1 MKNDY
6 KKIVLSAVLGLV
18 GSSAF
23 ALDNTKKDDLFATNN
38 VTEEIVAHCTNI
50 FAGLDEKSK
59 SKEAQKCIFVIDQQ
73 IKTEQLNAQL
83 KTIKHDKE
91 SILGFDLSAVK
102 TNNLLIKTIE
112 NLRKAMLLPEGKT
125 QEFERISILYKDPNL
140 DIKEKEKQAKSYY
153 KQFDEKNYKVNKEVY
168 ESFKELN
175 NKLIAQKE
183 VVVKI
188 ENELMQGFPDKEK
201 EKLLKRLNRDFSKE
215 ININNEILKSY
226 DNYIMA
232 RKLEAQNALTKIV
245 EGKKIKLSKNECKLL
260 DTMYYKYEVNTF
272 KNLSCK

>member
-18 GSSAF
+18 GATAF

>member
-1 MKNDY
+1 
-6 KKIVLSAVLGLV
+6 
-18 GSSAF
+18 
-23 ALDNTKKDDLFATNN
+23 
-38 VTEEIVAHCTNI
+38 
-50 FAGLDEKSK
+50 
-59 SKEAQKCIFVIDQQ
+59 
-73 IKTEQLNAQL
+73 
-83 KTIKHDKE
+83 
-91 SILGFDLSAVK
+91 
-102 TNNLLIKTIE
+102 
-112 NLRKAMLLPEGKT
+112 MLLPEGKT

>member
-6 KKIVLSAVLGLV
+6 KKIVLSAVLGLG

-23 ALDNTKKDDLFATNN
+23 AFDNTKKDDLFATNN

>member
-18 GSSAF
+18 GSTAF

>member
-1 MKNDY
+1 
-6 KKIVLSAVLGLV
+6 
-18 GSSAF
+18 
-23 ALDNTKKDDLFATNN
+23 
-38 VTEEIVAHCTNI
+38 
-50 FAGLDEKSK
+50 
-59 SKEAQKCIFVIDQQ
+59 
-73 IKTEQLNAQL
+73 
-83 KTIKHDKE
+83 
-91 SILGFDLSAVK
+91 
-102 TNNLLIKTIE
+102 
-112 NLRKAMLLPEGKT
+112 MLLPEGKT

-245 EGKKIKLSKNECKLL
+245 EGKKIKLSKNECNLL